1 MKATLT
7 TLPDAPFAG
16 GSLIALVIYA
26 VAMSITPGQHALH
39 ILSSGKTFGFIHR
52 VGYLLGM
59 LWGTYL
65 TICLTGVVL
74 GGLFTAMPAA
84 QDVLR
89 VTAGVYMLWLAWRL
103 WRNGG
108 PSATQ
113 ALRRLRFGEAIL
125 QQLGNAKTWLLAI
138 ALVAGFVPAG
148 DLYLERLLAVALM
161 FCLAMLPALVLWA
174 TRRDTLQSSMS
185 FRLPL
190 RRGMAAVTAGMA
202 LLFWT

>member
-1 MKATLT
+1 MKTTLT

-26 VAMSITPGQHALH
+26 VAMSITPGQHTLH
-39 ILSSGKTFGFIHR
+39 ILSSGKSFGFIHR
-52 VGYLLGM
+52 VGHLLGM

-65 TICLTGVVL
+65 TICLTGVAL
-74 GGLFTAMPAA
+74 GGLFAAMPAA

-89 VTAGVYMLWLAWRL
+89 VTAGFYMLWLAWRL

-108 PSATQ
+108 LPVTQ
-113 ALRRLRFGEAIL
+113 ALRPLRFGEAIL

-174 TRRDTLQSSMS
+174 TRGDVLQTSMS

-190 RRGMAAVTAGMA
+190 RRGMATVTAAMA

>member
-26 VAMSITPGQHALH
+26 VAMSITPGQHTLH
-39 ILSSGKTFGFIHR
+39 ILSSGKSFGFIHR
-52 VGYLLGM
+52 VGHLLGM

-65 TICLTGVVL
+65 TICLTGVAL
-74 GGLFTAMPAA
+74 GGLFAAMPAA

-89 VTAGVYMLWLAWRL
+89 VTAGFYMLWLAWRL

-108 PSATQ
+108 LPVTQ
-113 ALRRLRFGEAIL
+113 ALRPLRFGEAIL

-174 TRRDTLQSSMS
+174 TRGDVLQSSMS

-190 RRGMAAVTAGMA
+190 RRGMATVTAAMA